1 MTAKPF
7 NDTFLKAC
15 RQEPTDH
22 VPVWYMRQAGR
33 YQPEYRAIRAK
44 HTFFEMNYIPEVCAE
59 VTRLPVEQLGVDAA
73 ILFADIMTPL
83 KPIGVDVNI
92 ESGIGPVIANPI
104 GSLEDVHR
112 LGELDPDTHVPYI
125 MEAIKIL
132 RQQLPVPLIG
142 FAGAPFTLAS
152 YMIEGGPSKHYH
164 KTKSFMYTQPAA
176 WEKLMEKLGTLTITY
191 LKAQIA
197 AGAQAVQVFDS
208 WVGALNDED
217 YRTFIAPVMNRILLS
232 LRETGV
238 PTIYFGVGC
247 GHLLEEWNKL
257 PVDVVGLDWRTSI
270 TKARELGVT
279 KTLQGNLDPTLLL
292 APWEK
297 LEAKAKEI
305 LDEGTQQPG
314 YIFNLGHG
322 VFPDAKV
329 ETLQKLTSFIHSY
342 RRNA

>member
-1 MTAKPF
+1 
-7 NDTFLKAC
+7 
-15 RQEPTDH
+15 
-22 VPVWYMRQAGR
+22 
-33 YQPEYRAIRAK
+33 
-44 HTFFEMNYIPEVCAE
+44 
-59 VTRLPVEQLGVDAA
+59 
-73 ILFADIMTPL
+73 
-83 KPIGVDVNI
+83 
-92 ESGIGPVIANPI
+92 
-104 GSLEDVHR
+104 
-112 LGELDPDTHVPYI
+112 
-125 MEAIKIL
+125 
-132 RQQLPVPLIG
+132 
-142 FAGAPFTLAS
+142 
-152 YMIEGGPSKHYH
+152 
-164 KTKSFMYTQPAA
+164 
-176 WEKLMEKLGTLTITY
+176 MEKLGTLTITY